1 MDRPGCAM
9 KLLVIEDDVRTADY
23 IAAAFRPIGYAVSHE
38 TDGRAGYACVAG
50 GAFDALVVDINL
62 PSMDGLEIVRRLR
75 ADGVTTPIVILS
87 ARSSAE
93 EKIAGLEAG
102 ADDYLAKPFSVAE
115 LVARV
120 QTVLRRVARRA
131 ENVLASGD
139 LEMNLVTHRVTRAGV
154 PIDLQPLEYQLLE
167 YLLRNRGRVVTR
179 ATIMESVW
187 HYSFD
192 PATNVVETR
201 MSRLREKIE
210 TDPSRKL
217 IRTVRGFGY
226 VLT

>member
-1 MDRPGCAM
+1 MN
-9 KLLVIEDDVRTADY
+9 LLVIEDDAKTAEF
-23 IAAAFRPIGYAVSHE
+23 ISAAFRSIGYRVARE
-38 TDGRAGYACVAG
+38 GDGLAGYGRAREGN
-50 GAFDALVVDINL
+50 FDALVVDVML
-62 PSMDGLEIVRRLR
+62 PSLDGLEIVRRLR
-75 ADGVTTPIVILS
+75 ADGATTPIVILS
-87 ARSSAE
+87 ARASAE

-120 QTVLRRVARRA
+120 QTVLRRVNRSAESVLRA
-131 ENVLASGD
+131 GS
-139 LEMNLVTHRVTRAGV
+139 LEMNLVTHRVTRGGA

-192 PATNVVETR
+192 PSTNVVETR

-210 TDPSRKL
+210 TDPAHRL

>member
-1 MDRPGCAM
+1 MN
-9 KLLVIEDDVRTADY
+9 LLVIEDDVRTAGY
-23 IAAAFRPIGYAVSHE
+23 IAAAFRQIGYHVAHE
-38 TDGRAGYACVAG
+38 TDGRAGYERVPA
-50 GAFDALVVDINL
+50 GAFDALVVDVML

-75 ADGVTTPIVILS
+75 ADGFTAPVVILS
-87 ARSSAE
+87 ARASAE

-120 QTVLRRVARRA
+120 QTVLRRVNRSAESVLRA
-131 ENVLASGD
+131 GD
-139 LEMNLVTHRVTRAGV
+139 LEMNLVTHRVTRGGE

-192 PATNVVETR
+192 PSTNVVETR

-210 TDPSRKL
+210 TDPSHRL